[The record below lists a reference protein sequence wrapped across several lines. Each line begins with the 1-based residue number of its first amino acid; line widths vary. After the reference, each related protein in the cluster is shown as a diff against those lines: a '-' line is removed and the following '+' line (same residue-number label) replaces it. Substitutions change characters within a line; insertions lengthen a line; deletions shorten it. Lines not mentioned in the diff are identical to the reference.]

1 MLCEWKGDIVSKNK
15 KSQQKIPLTHHRL
28 WRGNSRLSRRFAW
41 YSRSPCGTCWDW
53 ASLGSTYGL
62 LHSCLQVGKVKDQ
75 SIPKGK
81 SSQIVFTIGVVCYLC
96 LHHFLHPATPTSKTG
111 SGSGA
116 FGRVAKTTS
125 PASPQKCFSKWYF
138 YIKTLQGSLLS
149 SLSLSFFP
157 SWGSTWG
164 CTLARRRLPVLL
176 VEPTSAPE
184 PRWEITSKVIG
195 SMLFANISLS
205 ILIKSTIGTEGA
217 LRLPTTYDNQF
228 NPNPISPSQ
237 SL

>member
-1 MLCEWKGDIVSKNK
+1 MLCEWKGDIFSKNK

-41 YSRSPCGTCWDW
+41 YSRSPCGTCWEW

-81 SSQIVFTIGVVCYLC
+81 SSQIVFTIDVVCHRC
-96 LHHFLHPATPTSKTG
+96 LHYFPHPATPTSKTG

-125 PASPQKCFSKWYF
+125 PASPPRCFSKWYF
-138 YIKTLQGSLLS
+138 YIKTLQGSLHCHYPP
-149 SLSLSFFP
+149 FQ
-157 SWGSTWG
+157 
-164 CTLARRRLPVLL
+164 V
-176 VEPTSAPE
+176 
-184 PRWEITSKVIG
+184 
-195 SMLFANISLS
+195 
-205 ILIKSTIGTEGA
+205 EGA
-217 LRLPTTYDNQF
+217 LEAAHWREGGCLPFLWNQLLHQ
-228 NPNPISPSQ
+228 SQ
-237 SL
+237 GGKSHQKS